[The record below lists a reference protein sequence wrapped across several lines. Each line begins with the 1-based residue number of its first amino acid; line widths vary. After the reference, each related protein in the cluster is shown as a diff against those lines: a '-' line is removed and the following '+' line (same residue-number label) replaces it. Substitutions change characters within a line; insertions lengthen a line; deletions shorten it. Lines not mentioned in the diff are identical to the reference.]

1 MDSVHQP
8 TMKSN
13 MDHKINSEI
22 HKNTGCPLCSETK
35 QHNLHT
41 KKDFH
46 QPKIMEDL
54 MHHIWINEKMR
65 TQMHNLMFKS
75 QNHMNLMADQMMSP
89 LLGLMMDNPEIRN
102 QMIEIMLENQDF
114 MNSIRHENKFSN

>member
-1 MDSVHQP
+1 
-8 TMKSN
+8 
-13 MDHKINSEI
+13 
-22 HKNTGCPLCSETK
+22 
-35 QHNLHT
+35 
-41 KKDFH
+41 
-46 QPKIMEDL
+46 MEDL

-65 TQMHNLMFKS
+65 TQMYNLMFKS
-75 QNHMNLMADQMMSP
+75 PNHMNLMADQMMSP